1 MYQDSINRDVLLVK
15 INCQY
20 LTGSRE
26 FDIQQSCIPGRR
38 NHVEE
43 WLYVK
48 IVERPKNIAGVPLN
62 DIVVVNDL
70 LGTHDKFRANFD
82 LFSGEID

>member
-1 MYQDSINRDVLLVK
+1 MSLTFNNLVF
-15 INCQY
+15 Q
-20 LTGSRE
+20 
-26 FDIQQSCIPGRR
+26 GRR

-48 IVERPKNIAGVPLN
+48 IVERPKNIAGLTLN
-62 DIVVVNDL
+62 DIVVANDL
-70 LGTHDKFRANFD
+70 LGTHDKFGVEFD